1 MHESIK
7 SPSSIM
13 TSSNSSGLIQLTL
26 WYFSAAPTSTAVC
39 VTYVWDFGK
48 MYWSVSCFA

>member
-26 WYFSAAPTSTAVC
+26 YFSAAPTSTAVC